1 MQFSCRGES
10 IAPVQKMNGLGI
22 DSCARLLVQV
32 EFVINVYG
40 RRNLFTV
47 TEAAARKARSI
58 QARGTGMRTQTSA
71 CWGNAPPV
79 ELSGELRVVI

>member
-10 IAPVQKMNGLGI
+10 IAPVQNMNGLGI
-22 DSCARLLVQV
+22 DSCARLHVQI

-40 RRNLFTV
+40 RRNFFTV
-47 TEAAARKARSI
+47 TKAAARKARQI
-58 QARGTGMRTQTSA
+58 QARGTWMRTRTSA

-79 ELSGELRVVI
+79 ELSGELEVVM